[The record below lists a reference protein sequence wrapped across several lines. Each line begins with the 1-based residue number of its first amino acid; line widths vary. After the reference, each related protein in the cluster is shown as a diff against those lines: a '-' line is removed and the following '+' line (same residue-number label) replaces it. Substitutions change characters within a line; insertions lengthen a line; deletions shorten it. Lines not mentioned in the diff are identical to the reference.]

1 VLHALDAAAVRRW
14 AVACVQTL
22 DEHREDIDR
31 INVFPVA
38 DRDTGTNMLGTMR
51 AACEAAARVAS
62 DGHTNG
68 TSSPSGTNGNEPHS
82 DPDSKP
88 ASDSDSD
95 ADDSGPELAEV
106 WSALAGGALAG
117 ARGNSGVILSQVL
130 RGLAEVLGT
139 RPDQARPALARADE
153 LAAKAVSDPAPGT
166 MLTVLHAAALAG
178 GAVAE
183 DSLTS
188 VVGAAAEAARQAL
201 AGTSDQLDVLA
212 RAGVVDAG
220 AQGLVL
226 VLDELAATVSG
237 QQRPDQTGR
246 VAVTRAPRDA
256 ESLHTAREAGSTEYA
271 YEVMFS
277 LADVTESAAD
287 ALRGALRGIGDCVSV
302 VGDGGGRWAVHLHC
316 NDIGAAVEAG
326 IEVGRPHRIAVVRF
340 DDQKAAASSRFAVDR
355 AVVAVTRGPG
365 IADLFRAEGATV
377 LLLADRDTVDVPD
390 LVAVIAGTQAS
401 HVTVLPNSVE
411 FADVLTT
418 AATEAVRAGQDV
430 LVVPTAS
437 PVQGLAALAV
447 HDPARRPGDDVVA
460 MAEAAA
466 ATRRGEICL
475 ATEEGITWVGVC
487 QPGDVL
493 GLLDGEIV
501 LIEPGPAADDVL
513 LAAARRLLDRML
525 AGGGEL
531 VTALPGVGAPDGLAD
546 VLAEHVRAEHREV
559 EFTGYPGG
567 QADPILLLGVE

>member
-1 VLHALDAAAVRRW
+1 MLHALDAAAVRRW

-51 AACEAAARVAS
+51 AACDAAARVAS
-62 DGHTNG
+62 DAARGEG
-68 TSSPSGTNGNEPHS
+68 EP
-82 DPDSKP
+82 DV
-88 ASDSDSD
+88 
-95 ADDSGPELAEV
+95 AEV
-106 WSALAGGALAG
+106 WSALASGALAG

-139 RPDQARPALARADE
+139 RPDQARPALSRADE

-178 GAVAE
+178 GETAE
-183 DSLTS
+183 DTLTD
-188 VVGAAAEAARQAL
+188 VVVAAAQAARKAL
-201 AGTSDQLDVLA
+201 AGTSGQLDVLA

-226 VLDELAATVSG
+226 VLDELANTVTG
-237 QQRPDQTGR
+237 QERPEQAAG
-246 VAVTRAPRDA
+246 VSVHRAPRDA
-256 ESLHTAREAGSTEYA
+256 EALHTAREAGSAEYA
-271 YEVMFS
+271 YEVMFA
-277 LADVTESAAD
+277 LDQVDEQAADV
-287 ALRGALRGIGDCVSV
+287 LRGALRRLGDCVSV

-316 NDIGAAVEAG
+316 NDIGAAIEAG
-326 IEVGRPHRIAVVRF
+326 IEIGRPHRIAVVRF
-340 DDQKAAASSRFAVDR
+340 DDQVAAAYSRFAVDR
-355 AVVAVTRGPG
+355 AVVALARGAG
-365 IADLFRAEGATV
+365 IAELFRAEGATV
-377 LLLADRDTVDVPD
+377 LLLEDRDVPEVSD

-401 HVTVLPNSVE
+401 HVTVLPNSGDLG
-411 FADVLTT
+411 DVLTT

-430 LVVPTAS
+430 LVVPTSS

-466 ATRRGEICL
+466 ATRRGELSL
-475 ATEEGITWVGVC
+475 ASEQGITWVGVC

-493 GLLDGEIV
+493 GLLDGEVV
-501 LIEPGPAADDVL
+501 LIEEGPATDDVL
-513 LAAARRLLDRML
+513 LVAAHRLVDRML
-525 AGGGEL
+525 SAGGEL
-531 VTALPGVGAPDGLAD
+531 VTALPGVDAPEGLTD
-546 VLAEHVRAEHREV
+546 DLAEHVRAEHREV

-567 QADPILLLGVE
+567 QSEPILLLGVE

>member
-14 AVACVQTL
+14 AIACVQTL

-51 AACEAAARVAS
+51 AACDAAARVAS
-62 DGHTNG
+62 DAE
-68 TSSPSGTNGNEPHS
+68 SGDAEP
-82 DPDSKP
+82 
-88 ASDSDSD
+88 
-95 ADDSGPELAEV
+95 EVAEV
-106 WSALAGGALAG
+106 WSALASGALAG

-130 RGLAEVLGT
+130 RGLSEVLGT
-139 RPDQARPALARADE
+139 HPDQARPALARADE

-178 GAVAE
+178 GDTVE
-183 DSLTS
+183 DTLTD
-188 VVGAAAEAARQAL
+188 VVVAAAQAARQAL
-201 AGTSDQLDVLA
+201 AGTSGQLEVLA

-226 VLDELAATVSG
+226 VLDELAATVTG
-237 QQRPDQTGR
+237 QEHHEQATR
-246 VAVTRAPRDA
+246 VSVHRAPRDA
-256 ESLHTAREAGSTEYA
+256 EALHTAREAGSAEYA
-271 YEVMFS
+271 YEVMFA
-277 LADVTESAAD
+277 LDQVDEQAADV
-287 ALRGALRGIGDCVSV
+287 LRGALRRLGDCVSV

-316 NDIGAAVEAG
+316 NDIGAAIEAG
-326 IEVGRPHRIAVVRF
+326 IEIGRPHRIAVVRF
-340 DDQKAAASSRFAVDR
+340 DDQVAAAYSRFAVDR
-355 AVVAVTRGPG
+355 AVVALARGAG
-365 IADLFRAEGATV
+365 IAELFRAEGATV
-377 LLLADRDTVDVPD
+377 LLLEDRDVPEVSD

-401 HVTVLPNSVE
+401 HVTVLPNSGE
-411 FADVLTT
+411 LADVLTT

-430 LVVPTAS
+430 LVVPTSS

-466 ATRRGEICL
+466 ATRRGELSL
-475 ATEEGITWVGVC
+475 ASEQGITWVGVC

-493 GLLDGEIV
+493 GLLDGEVV
-501 LIEPGPAADDVL
+501 LIEEGPATDDVL
-513 LAAARRLLDRML
+513 LVAARRLVDRML
-525 AGGGEL
+525 SAGGEL
-531 VTALPGVGAPDGLAD
+531 VTALPGVRAPEGLSD
-546 VLAEHVRAEHREV
+546 DLAEHVRAEHREV

-567 QADPILLLGVE
+567 QSEPILLLGVE